1 MPIQQMLHVN
11 GVEIA
16 VFEWGNVDSPSV
28 LFAHATGF
36 HARIWDQVIALL
48 PEYHCFAIDLRGHG
62 RSSKPAPPYD
72 WRFFA
77 EDVAAVGAALGLF
90 GAFAVGHSVG
100 GHAVTL
106 AAAIN
111 PALFARLLLIDPVI
125 MPPEAYVGVQDF
137 GHFTARRRAEW
148 SSPDEMYE
156 RFKDRLPFSAW
167 QPQVLR
173 DYVDYGLLPKPD
185 GIGYVLACEPAYEAA
200 IYNYSAATD
209 PYPAVAAVQVPVTIL
224 RAGGQLDTSAFDMS
238 ASPTA
243 PDLASRFTHG
253 TDVPLPQYSH
263 FIPMEAPDLV
273 ADYVRK
279 DARK

>member
-1 MPIQQMLHVN
+1 MPNQRMLHVN

-16 VFEWGNVDSPSV
+16 VFEWGDADRPAV
-28 LFAHATGF
+28 LFVHATGF
-36 HARIWDQVIALL
+36 HARIWDQVIARL
-48 PEYHCFAIDLRGHG
+48 PDRRCFALDLRGHG

-77 EDVAAVGAALGLF
+77 QDVAAVGAALGLR
-90 GAFAVGHSVG
+90 GALAVGHSVG

-106 AAAIN
+106 AAALN

-125 MPPEAYVGVQDF
+125 MPRAAYVGVQDF
-137 GHFTARRRAEW
+137 AHFTARRRADW

-156 RFKDRLPFSAW
+156 RFKDRPPFNAW

-185 GIGYVLACEPAYEAA
+185 GAGYVLACEPAYEAA
-200 IYNYSAATD
+200 TYNHSTATD

-224 RAGGQLDTSAFDMS
+224 RAGGQLDTSSFDMS
-238 ASPTA
+238 ASPTV
-243 PDLASRFTHG
+243 PDLAAHFAQG

-263 FIPMEAPDLV
+263 FIPMEAPELV
-273 ADYVRK
+273 AEYVRK
-279 DARK
+279 LS